1 MTGSSSTSRVQAA
14 LEQLR
19 SGGMVI
25 LLDDEAREDEGDLVV
40 VAEHATPA
48 AINFMATHGR
58 GLVCLALTEEQV
70 DRLGLPLMATRPGAR
85 RSTAFTVSIEARE
98 GVTTGI
104 SAHDRARTVAAAI
117 ARGAAPRDL
126 VSPGHVFP
134 LRARRNGVFDREGHT
149 EGAVDL
155 ARLAGGLPAAVI
167 CEIMNED
174 GTMARR
180 RDLSRFAA
188 RHGLPILTLG
198 DVVRHRVQSEHVAAR
213 VRTAPFRPAGL
224 GGEWKAHT
232 YRIRGDRQLL
242 LLTLGAPAAAGDRA
256 APVYTHRAALVSDLL
271 GDAELFEALRDI
283 ESAGAG
289 AVIYV
294 SPPAR
299 QGALADDDDAGVG
312 LELAVAARELGAL
325 GYRRVTLLDSRAPWP
340 AGPKKELDL
349 ETGDAPGA
357 PELHGAALAGRGRAA
372 SGPARAARGGV
383 GRVAEPEDRAIG

>member
-1 MTGSSSTSRVQAA
+1 MTGSSSTARVQAA

-40 VAEHATPA
+40 MAEHATPA

-58 GLVCLALTEEQV
+58 GLICLALAEEQV
-70 DRLGLPLMATRPGAR
+70 DRLELPLMATRAGAR

-104 SAHDRARTVAAAI
+104 SAHDRARTIAAAI
-117 ARGAAPRDL
+117 ARGASPRDL

-134 LRARRNGVFDREGHT
+134 LRARRDGVLEREGHT

-155 ARLAGGLPAAVI
+155 ALLAGGLPAAVI
-167 CEIMNED
+167 CEIMNDD

-188 RHGLPILTLG
+188 RHGLPILGIG
-198 DVVRHRVQSEHVAAR
+198 DVLRHRVQTEDVAAR

-224 GGEWKAHT
+224 SGEWKAHT
-232 YRIRGDRQLL
+232 YRIRRDRQLL
-242 LLTLGAPAAAGDRA
+242 LLTLGAPAPAPADHRA
-256 APVYTHRAALVSDLL
+256 TLVYTHRAALVSDLL
-271 GDAELFEALRDI
+271 GDADLFDALRDI

-294 SPPAR
+294 PPPAH
-299 QGALADDDDAGVG
+299 QPAPGEDADIG

-325 GYRRVTLLDSRAPWP
+325 GHRRITLLDSRAPWP
-340 AGPKKELDL
+340 AGPKREIDL
-349 ETGDAPGA
+349 ETGEPPASPEPHGA
-357 PELHGAALAGRGRAA
+357 PLPARGRAVP
-372 SGPARAARGGV
+372 GPARAPRGGL
-383 GRVAEPEDRAIG
+383 GRAAEPEDRAVG

>member
-19 SGGMVI
+19 AGGMVI

-40 VAEHATPA
+40 MAEHATPA

-58 GLVCLALTEEQV
+58 GLICLALTEEQV
-70 DRLGLPLMATRPGAR
+70 DRLGLPLMATRAGTR

-117 ARGAAPRDL
+117 ARTASPRDL

-134 LRARRNGVFDREGHT
+134 LRARRDGVFDREGHT

-167 CEIMNED
+167 CEIMNDD

-180 RDLSRFAA
+180 RDLARFAA
-188 RHGLPILTLG
+188 RHGLPLLTLG
-198 DVVRHRVQSEHVAAR
+198 DVVRHRVESEHVAAR

-224 GGEWKAHT
+224 SGEWRAHT
-232 YRIRGDRQLL
+232 YRIRRDRQLL
-242 LLTLGAPAAAGDRA
+242 LLTLGAPAPGGDRA
-256 APVYTHRAALVSDLL
+256 SIVYTHRAALVSDLL
-271 GDAELFEALRDI
+271 GDADLFDALRDI

-294 SPPAR
+294 PPPAH
-299 QGALADDDDAGVG
+299 QLGAHEEAGVG
-312 LELAVAARELGAL
+312 LELAVAERELAVL
-325 GYRRVTLLDSRAPWP
+325 GYRRVTVLDSRAPWP
-340 AGPKKELDL
+340 AGPKRELDL
-349 ETGDAPGA
+349 ETGDALAAPEPPGA
-357 PELHGAALAGRGRAA
+357 PLPSRGRAA
-372 SGPARAARGGV
+372 AGPARSARGGV
-383 GRVAEPEDRAIG
+383 LGRIAEPEDRATG